1 MSTWLC
7 STHPFTSLRSMTLS
21 TPSPTTPSSGL
32 GWGGRSVPG
41 TPSPENRTGEGRHL
55 YRSCSASQLGTYLAA
70 EDPAACLDLTRET
83 SAIITSVP
91 STPTVTPTTTTS
103 TYLPTKTV
111 SCENISSL
119 GGAKPSFPH
128 AFLRS
133 RPPAPAEQPQSRD
146 PTPSASTDTPSRP
159 SCRRVTTLRDS
170 VCDENTRELIR
181 QKLRAVSE
189 ENCAV
194 GPAHRGMGTL
204 QLRLQPNPAPLQSRT
219 RSFSATA
226 ITEPDIIICPVR
238 ESTRPQR
245 SSRCRSHS
253 DHRSAAVYT
262 SSNESGYESDGGG
275 GKGGSSAGGGTRHEE
290 SPKPR
295 MKKVESDADS
305 GVSTESHSETNSD
318 SGSLT
323 GTEHATFDH
332 FSKLEEYPKSVT
344 QPPLKADVYL
354 EIEKYTKPDNYP
366 NLDVYSKP
374 DAYSSIEKYT
384 KPDYP
389 NMSAYARLENNNTPK
404 REINTKYDNFRE
416 GSTTDKCE
424 EDRVDS
430 SRYRYLRQHSE
441 SSHSSPTTHNLTDEE
456 KLIPGRPRGSR
467 RLSDPQDLVSRRQRF
482 LASQLERRTSPL
494 SPLRGALSIFRETED
509 GEQRRAWWG
518 GGTPLRGHLRGES
531 VPQPVG
537 DPYQSPPLSLP
548 ATLGQTAT
556 PRTFRLMR
564 LVKDHTGELGIYIT
578 ARRNSRGATTG
589 YVIAH
594 IEKDGL
600 TDRCV

>member
-1 MSTWLC
+1 MS
-7 STHPFTSLRSMTLS
+7 LS
-21 TPSPTTPSSGL
+21 TPSPTSPSSGL

-41 TPSPENRTGEGRHL
+41 TPSPENRSGEARHL

-83 SAIITSVP
+83 STTITSVP
-91 STPTVTPTTTTS
+91 STPITTPTTTTS

-133 RPPAPAEQPQSRD
+133 RPPAPPEHLQSRD
-146 PTPSASTDTPSRP
+146 TPPSASTDTPSRSP
-159 SCRRVTTLRDS
+159 CRRVTTLRDS
-170 VCDENTRELIR
+170 VCDEDTRELIR

-189 ENCAV
+189 ENCAI
-194 GPAHRGMGTL
+194 GPAHRGMSAL
-204 QLRLQPNPAPLQSRT
+204 QLRLHPNPAPLQPRT

-253 DHRSAAVYT
+253 DHRSATTYT

-275 GKGGSSAGGGTRHEE
+275 GKGGGGAGGGARHHE
-290 SPKPR
+290 SPKTR

-323 GTEHATFDH
+323 GTEHPAYDH
-332 FSKLEEYPKSVT
+332 YGKLEEYPKSGA
-344 QPPLKADVYL
+344 QPPLRTYVYSD
-354 EIEKYTKPDNYP
+354 IEKYTKPDNYP

-374 DAYSSIEKYT
+374 DAYSSIEKYA

-389 NMSAYARLENNNTPK
+389 NMSAYARLEKTPQ
-404 REINTKYDNFRE
+404 REMNSKYDSYRE
-416 GSTTDKCE
+416 GNTTDKCE

-430 SRYRYLRQHSE
+430 SRCRYGRQHSDSE
-441 SSHSSPTTHNLTDEE
+441 STPTTHNLTDEE

-509 GEQRRAWWG
+509 GEPRRAWWG

>member
-1 MSTWLC
+1 
-7 STHPFTSLRSMTLS
+7 MTLS
-21 TPSPTTPSSGL
+21 TPSPPSASSGV
-32 GWGGRSVPG
+32 GWGGSSVPG
-41 TPSPENRTGEGRHL
+41 TPSPENRSGEGRNL

-70 EDPAACLDLTRET
+70 EDPAACLDMTRET
-83 SAIITSVP
+83 STVSTSVP
-91 STPTVTPTTTTS
+91 STPTSSTPTTSTVIS
-103 TYLPTKTV
+103 ATYLPTKTV

-119 GGAKPSFPH
+119 GGNKPSFPH

-133 RPPAPAEQPQSRD
+133 RPSAPSEQHRLCE
-146 PTPSASTDTPSRP
+146 PTPLASVDTPGRS

-170 VCDENTRELIR
+170 VCDEDTRELIR

-194 GPAHRGMGTL
+194 SPAHRGMSAL
-204 QLRLQPNPAPLQSRT
+204 QLRLHPSPAPLEPRS

-238 ESTRPQR
+238 ETIRRQKFSKY
-245 SSRCRSHS
+245 RSHS
-253 DHRSAAVYT
+253 EHRSAAVYT

-275 GKGGSSAGGGTRHEE
+275 GRSGGGDGGARHI
-290 SPKPR
+290 SPKTHT
-295 MKKVESDADS
+295 KKVESDADS

-323 GTEHATFDH
+323 GTEHPVFDH
-332 FSKLEEYPKSVT
+332 YAKLEEFAKLGT
-344 QPPLKADVYL
+344 RPPIKTEAYYNL
-354 EIEKYTKPDNYP
+354 EKYNKPDNYP

-374 DAYSSIEKYT
+374 DTYSGIQKYT

-389 NMSAYARLENNNTPK
+389 SMSTHCRLENIPK
-404 REINTKYDNFRE
+404 REANKCTNYQE
-416 GSTTDKCE
+416 ATTTSEKCK
-424 EDRVDS
+424 EDRLDTS
-430 SRYRYLRQHSE
+430 QCRYSRQHSE
-441 SSHSSPTTHNLTDEE
+441 PQSSTVTHNLTDEE
-456 KLIPGRPRGSR
+456 KLIPGRPRSSR

-494 SPLRGALSIFRETED
+494 SPLRGALSIFREGED
-509 GEQRRAWWG
+509 GEPRRAWWG

-531 VPQPVG
+531 LPQSVDDAYP
-537 DPYQSPPLSLP
+537 SPPLSLP
-548 ATLGQTAT
+548 ASLGQTAT

-594 IEKDGL
+594 IEKNGL
-600 TDRCV
+600 TDR